1 MVCLHMSMLVCMHVD
16 VYICLKIQYRSF
28 MVFLYIY
35 IHYITLRYVTLRCV
49 ALRYVTLRYIT
60 LHYIT
65 LHYIP
70 YIHTYIHTHICTNR
84 LCIQAHGTYC
94 KNRVIAQNIPS
105 PNSISLVGLLM
116 TQRMMREDEEILQPT
131 YCFGAVTCH
140 TLRKENNNN

>member
-1 MVCLHMSMLVCMHVD
+1 MLVCLLQGRWYVCT
-16 VYICLKIQYRSF
+16 CLCWFACMLMCTYVSRYNTGLSWYS
-28 MVFLYIY
+28 YIY
-35 IHYITLRYVTLRCV
+35 TYITLPYLTLRYVTV
-49 ALRYVTLRYIT
+49 RYVT

-65 LHYIP
+65 YHT
-70 YIHTYIHTHICTNR
+70 YIHTHTHICTNR